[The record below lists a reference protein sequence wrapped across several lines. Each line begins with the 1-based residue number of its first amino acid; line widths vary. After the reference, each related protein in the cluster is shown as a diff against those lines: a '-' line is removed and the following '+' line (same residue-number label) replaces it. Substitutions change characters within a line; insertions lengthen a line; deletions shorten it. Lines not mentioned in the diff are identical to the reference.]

1 MDFILDRTNDWATMP
16 KRKIFGVA
24 LAWFIVMFVLS
35 AIIIVVVT
43 ICYKSMGIDP
53 SQLTKFGGDISTM
66 KDKPLLRSILLLLLI
81 APVVEEIIFRL
92 GLSFKRQTVALW
104 VGLLPVAIA
113 AYLFE
118 QYNNWPLLAG
128 TVVLGA
134 ILYWLVVRYTTDEQW
149 ADWRSRY
156 LRLAMWISAIAFGL
170 IHLKAFSVLTWGL
183 LPYCLAICLRP
194 GLVGCV
200 FTYARVNLGFWWG
213 VLFHIANNLPGA
225 LILLA
230 MSGQ

>member
-1 MDFILDRTNDWATMP
+1 MFILNYTNDRATMP
-16 KRKIFGVA
+16 KRKILEKAFSWF
-24 LAWFIVMFVLS
+24 LAMFMLS
-35 AIIIVVVT
+35 AFIIVGVT

-53 SQLTKFGGDISTM
+53 SQLTKFAGDISTH
-66 KDKPLLRSILLLLLI
+66 KDKPLLQTIIMLIVI

-104 VGLLPVAIA
+104 VGLLPVAIT
-113 AYLFE
+113 AYLLQ

-128 TVVLGA
+128 MVALGA

-149 ADWRSRY
+149 AGWRSRY

-194 GLVGCV
+194 GLVGCAI
-200 FTYARVNLGFWWG
+200 TYARVNLGFWWG
-213 VLFHIANNLPGA
+213 VLFHFANNLPAVIA
-225 LILLA
+225 LIA
-230 MSGQ
+230 MSSM